1 MGWIPNSKGGEQYS
15 YTLTGQNSN
24 HTLPNANGSESVPSC
39 IIVVRQ
45 PAYTAYNP
53 SKEKVS
59 LGGWSEVYHST
70 TVWKVLSCRT
80 QLVRYYAAS
89 SAKITLS
96 TTINNKESRIA
107 PPGLSYDLGIDKYN
121 ANKYSI
127 TDDSD
132 TTHEIRPEMQIE
144 IWMGFLSKFET
155 PGAYINSSN
164 QVNPRKYTKVF
175 MGVIDTVDL
184 KLGRGETSADGIS
197 CTITAR
203 DYMRYLIDNK
213 FFGGLSMPGY
223 DFSSPAGVDRGAIVK
238 ALIEQGSA
246 GGVQSED
253 IAGRLYFHPSGRP
266 AMKMSTL
273 FSKMAGSS
281 STTGTTAAIVNGTV
295 PFALVDQFPVDAIR
309 WFSSIETMPRE
320 LYCNVNTGRIAWTV
334 RMLGEPYRLD
344 KNSSMFKSAY
354 GVVVASDYNDLYK
367 SIMATYSEWE
377 EEVAKE
383 IAKYILDQFTSI
395 FNDAL
400 FMDVITYMSM
410 IDLESGWN
418 PEAKGDPFV
427 PSDGAKHNVCGLG
440 QINLRQ
446 DGTTTYFGIKEPQ
459 ANHTLKPNLRNL
471 SKLKYH
477 ITLSMQLLHE
487 KLEMLRQSDKFPD
500 ITNSSVFQ
508 DSDAQQAPIY
518 QAYNGDI
525 NTVVRAL
532 KAAKAK
538 GKITTASFI
547 AGLPTKSG
555 VEPSYSRY
563 WGGIVNRRS
572 KPQWNKYYL
581 GKIKGVGSSTPADLI
596 GNSNIGVFRGLDDP
610 WILTYK
616 RTIVSSSSK
625 TIKPNVLSAHASWS
639 TLGVLTRF
647 TLINPV
653 IESSGAGVGNL
664 RGTHSL
670 WASEA
675 PAMGMGYNDAIRTTA
690 DLTSSGTASLAA
702 GVSASARLRSTQEI
716 TPAGYKTKYSV
727 GSSPILNQA
736 SLTQPYKFVSKIRF
750 PVRNRYMWDE
760 SSDASVTDTAVDLIL
775 NAMMHVHSQDIHGL
789 DFVVPLNPDMR
800 PSHVVEV
807 HNMGFFNGDK
817 MRIEGIIH
825 MFAAGGVQN
834 GCTTMGVAVSTQ
846 ASYDPKL
853 LGQYLKSILELQG
866 GTLSLPP
873 TITSAGVDP
882 KGTKH
887 EHIASSF
894 DFRNINP
901 PTTTDL
907 YDYSTLTGLSV
918 KIPFLKQL
926 LVDTYNNITLS
937 SEYQFIPDKTAT
949 TTKFRAVI
957 LQFLSYVYKYFYTF
971 IFWVERLPTDFIA
984 DKNTPEGIYGPPLNI
999 DLSNAENDIINSY
1012 KEITRYATTIKT
1024 NISNI
1029 SPTAF
1034 SGPKVSITH
1043 LDKII
1048 SQNPDTLIL
1057 GIQSDSTSIEVLK
1070 SIYNSVSYIFKAVT
1084 EFRDPTTTKTY
1095 KILTSPY
1102 ILDIKNNIN
1111 KIRDIAFTDE
1121 YKRTRILRTDILTI
1135 RRDPTD
1141 DDIDASMEDT
1151 DIRGELS
1158 SLATAV
1164 DSMSKIPDA
1173 IPFLAQTN
1181 VVTDTNIIFAGTIA
1195 KSIFDQYI
1203 IGLQFL
1209 EELNI
1214 IRKTILDK
1222 KGKTTN
1228 IDKLI
1233 DATFSALNMY
1243 EETITENYENLVR
1256 LTSSP
1261 TSSPV
1266 PRTRR

>member
-53 SKEKVS
+53 DKKKVS

-253 IAGRLYFHPSGRP
+253 VAGRLYFHPSGRP
-266 AMKMSTL
+266 PMKMSTL
-273 FSKMAGSS
+273 FSKIAGSS
-281 STTGTTAAIVNGTV
+281 STTTGTTAAIVNGTV

-334 RMLGEPYRLD
+334 RMLGEPYRVD

-354 GVVVASDYNDLYK
+354 GVVVASDYADLYK
-367 SIMATYSEWE
+367 SIIQTYSQWE
-377 EEVAKE
+377 EGVARE
-383 IAKYILDQFTSI
+383 IAIHILKEFPII
-395 FNDAL
+395 FGDAP

-410 IDLESGWN
+410 IDLESNWN
-418 PEAKGDPFV
+418 PEAKGSPFW
-427 PSDGAKHNVCGLG
+427 PASDKGYQHQVCGLG
-440 QINLRQ
+440 QINLRV
-446 DGTTTYFGIKEPQ
+446 DGSLKLDRKNQLPSDHI
-459 ANHTLKPNLRNL
+459 LKPTLANLD
-471 SKLKYH
+471 KLKYH
-477 ITLSMQLLHE
+477 ITLSMTLLRE
-487 KLEMLRQSDKFPD
+487 KLNLLQTQFPD
-500 ITNSSVFQ
+500 ITDSSLFQ
-508 DSDAQQAPIY
+508 DHDAQQAPIY
-518 QAYNGDI
+518 QAYNGSI
-525 NTVVRAL
+525 NAVITAL
-532 KAAKAK
+532 KAAKVK
-538 GKITTASFI
+538 GKITTANFI
-547 AGLPTKSG
+547 AGLPPSSG
-555 VEPSYSRY
+555 VEASYSRY
-563 WGGIVNRRS
+563 WSGIVNRRS

-581 GKIKGVGSSTPADLI
+581 GKIKGRGSSTPADLI

-690 DLTSSGTASLAA
+690 DLTGSGTASLAA
-702 GVSASARLRSTQEI
+702 GASATKRLKSTQEI
-716 TPAGYKTKYSV
+716 TPAGYKKKYSV

-817 MRIEGIIH
+817 MRVEGVIH

-866 GTLSLPP
+866 GALSLPP

-882 KGTKH
+882 KGTKY

-894 DFRNINP
+894 DFRNVNP

-918 KIPFLKQL
+918 KITFLKQL

-937 SEYQFIPDKTAT
+937 SEYRFIPDKNDT
-949 TTKFRAVI
+949 TNKFRALI
-957 LQFLSYVYKYFYTF
+957 LNFLSYVYKYFYTF
-971 IFWVERLPTDFIA
+971 IFWTEREPTDFSA
-984 DKNTPEGIYGPPLNI
+984 DKNTPTGIYGPALNI
-999 DLSNAENDIINSY
+999 DLANAENDIIRSY
-1012 KEITRYATTIKT
+1012 KEITKYAQTIKT
-1024 NISNI
+1024 NISNTQFYG
-1029 SPTAF
+1029 S
-1034 SGPKVSITH
+1034 KVSITH

-1048 SQNPDTLIL
+1048 NQNLNTLIL
-1057 GIQSDSTSIEVLK
+1057 EIQNDPKSLEVLK

-1084 EFRDPTTTKTY
+1084 EFMDPSTRKTY

-1102 ILDIKNNIN
+1102 ILDIKNNMN
-1111 KIRDIAFTDE
+1111 KIRDIAFTDI
-1121 YKRTRILRTDILTI
+1121 YKTNVTVTGDSVQFS
-1135 RRDPTD
+1135 PTD
-1141 DDIDASMEDT
+1141 DNIVKDMIDDT
-1151 DIRGELS
+1151 IKAELS
-1158 SLATAV
+1158 TLTGI
-1164 DSMSKIPDA
+1164 DPKLKIPDA
-1173 IPFLAQTN
+1173 IPFLAQTSS
-1181 VVTDTNIIFAGTIA
+1181 TDTNIIFANTID
-1195 KSIFDQYI
+1195 KNIFDQYI

-1214 IRKTILDK
+1214 LRKTILDK

-1233 DATFSALNMY
+1233 ENTFSVLNSY
-1243 EETITENYENLVR
+1243 EEKITTHYDNLVR
-1256 LTSSP
+1256 ITSSP

-1266 PRTRR
+1266 ARTRPSR